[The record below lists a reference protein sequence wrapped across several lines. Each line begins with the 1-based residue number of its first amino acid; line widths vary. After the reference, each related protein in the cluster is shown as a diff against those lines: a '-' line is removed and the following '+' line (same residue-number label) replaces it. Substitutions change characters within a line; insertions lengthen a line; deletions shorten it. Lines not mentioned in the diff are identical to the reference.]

1 MIKGVFMKL
10 SSLILLTLISV
21 SALAQSSPEAKL
33 EYTKEKSA
41 SISREIEEKYSR
53 PDLLES
59 NVGSE
64 LARNSFAADG
74 YSINGGTA
82 NHCIEFEMR
91 KDDERYA
98 TAYEVLRDGYAVE
111 CLAKNLV
118 PNQK

>member
-1 MIKGVFMKL
+1 MKL

-33 EYTKEKSA
+33 DTKEKSA

-59 NVGSE
+59 NVVSE